1 MMLLKIYY
9 IFMKMMMM
17 MMTASIENGSSIE
30 KAMVSDCPG
39 PSP

>member
-9 IFMKMMMM
+9 IFMKMMM